1 MRNLKRF
8 ENYIKENLEFETK
21 EDEINPEGLV
31 SDNSFEEEQVPEEE
45 EHDYIGNKLM
55 NDLAKKL
62 APRMTLAERNLIV
75 SPATGF
81 SIFQTDNAPG
91 FYYYNGTAWVSG
103 TKVANN
109 EINYNGE
116 KINFYSETEKFHIGK
131 RKFDTLEDV
140 LKYLKPEVEPE
151 LEEMPMESLRYRRT
165 MRNKRTK

>member
-8 ENYIKENLEFETK
+8 ENYIKENLELETK
-21 EDEINPEGLV
+21 DDEINPEGLV
-31 SDNSFEEEQVPEEE
+31 SDNSFEEDDQVPEEE
-45 EHDYIGNKLM
+45 EYDYVGNKLM

-62 APRMTLAERNLIV
+62 
-75 SPATGF
+75 
-81 SIFQTDNAPG
+81 
-91 FYYYNGTAWVSG
+91 G

-140 LKYLKPEVEPE
+140 LKYLKTEVEPE

>member
-62 APRMTLAERNLIV
+62 
-75 SPATGF
+75 
-81 SIFQTDNAPG
+81 
-91 FYYYNGTAWVSG
+91 G

-140 LKYLKPEVEPE
+140 LKYLKTEVEPE
-151 LEEMPMESLRYRRT
+151 LEEIPMESLRSKRFARY
-165 MRNKRTK
+165 KRTK

>member
-8 ENYIKENLEFETK
+8 ENYIKENLELETK
-21 EDEINPEGLV
+21 DDEINPEGLV
-31 SDNSFEEEQVPEEE
+31 SDNSFEEDDQVPEEE
-45 EHDYIGNKLM
+45 EYDYVGNKLM

-62 APRMTLAERNLIV
+62 
-75 SPATGF
+75 
-81 SIFQTDNAPG
+81 
-91 FYYYNGTAWVSG
+91 G
-103 TKVANN
+103 TKVVNN

-140 LKYLKPEVEPE
+140 LKYLKTEVEPE

>member
-8 ENYIKENLEFETK
+8 ENYIKENLELETK
-21 EDEINPEGLV
+21 DDEINPEGLV
-31 SDNSFEEEQVPEEE
+31 SDNSFEEDDQVPEEE
-45 EHDYIGNKLM
+45 EYDYVGNKLM

-62 APRMTLAERNLIV
+62 
-75 SPATGF
+75 
-81 SIFQTDNAPG
+81 
-91 FYYYNGTAWVSG
+91 GT
-103 TKVANN
+103 
-109 EINYNGE
+109 

-140 LKYLKPEVEPE
+140 LKYLKTEVEPE

>member
-1 MRNLKRF
+1 MRNLKIF

-62 APRMTLAERNLIV
+62 
-75 SPATGF
+75 
-81 SIFQTDNAPG
+81 
-91 FYYYNGTAWVSG
+91 G

-140 LKYLKPEVEPE
+140 LKYLKTEVEPE
-151 LEEMPMESLRYRRT
+151 LEEIPMESLRSKRFARY
-165 MRNKRTK
+165 KRTK